1 MAGTTEVD
9 ENMMAIEATSCVDG
23 NHSLGSQPLD
33 RPGAPRR
40 EQECNFTVELM
51 LCNFVM
57 GYSPKKREPGCF
69 KAAVDLKSK
78 HFFFS
83 RDEKQVS
90 RVHTRVMYTSGR
102 PLKHFKHLGEL
113 LWVIRDVVKGKR
125 SIEELFS

>member
-1 MAGTTEVD
+1 MAGITGVD
-9 ENMMAIEATSCVDG
+9 ESMMNVEAIPNVDSH
-23 NHSLGSQPLD
+23 HSLSQPLH

-57 GYSPKKREPGCF
+57 GYSPKSGYF
-69 KAAVDLKSK
+69 KAAVDLKPK

-83 RDEKQVS
+83 HDGKQVS

-113 LWVIRDVVKGKR
+113 LWAIRDVVKGKQA
-125 SIEELFS
+125 IEELFS